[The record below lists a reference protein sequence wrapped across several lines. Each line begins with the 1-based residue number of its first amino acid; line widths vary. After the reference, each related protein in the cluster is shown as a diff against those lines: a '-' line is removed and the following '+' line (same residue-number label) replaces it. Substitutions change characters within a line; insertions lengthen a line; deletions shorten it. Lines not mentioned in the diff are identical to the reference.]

1 MKGSIIPILE
11 LGVALCAEGAVAV
24 ANPDGILEVAD
35 AAAMQAAV
43 ESSGADGLTLGNG
56 MLKWTGTGE
65 TTWNGTFT
73 TAPVSNLEVTVNVV
87 DPDATL
93 KIAGAAAA
101 DSEYGVFIKT
111 GPGTLE
117 FNGGGTIGTA
127 AGNYPWAYGWWVT
140 YAGATSAAFQPGI
153 TQWSE
158 TTGIA
163 SGGGYSIMTV
173 ADGTLRFNAPGK
185 TFNIPTQP
193 WIGNRLQNSPR
204 LEITNNT
211 SVTSGGGVFCMARGT
226 GTSANGAAPVVSIAD
241 GGSLSITQ
249 LSMGYGNGQA
259 DFYPRSRV
267 ELDGGTLSVNNG
279 SIEQPQNDTGTP
291 VVFATN
297 GSYVACNYR
306 NFVQYGWLMRGT
318 AETWITGS
326 STGATRQIAHN
337 PNTRMEMTGNSV
349 FKLDRIVPQ
358 WYNAVDADGA
368 TAARIHFD
376 GSTLTRY
383 SDVIGEWFGN
393 RGCGYTNFVVGAN
406 GMTLEA
412 DGPVWFGA
420 AARADEDGG
429 GPIVKTGDDTLFMRP
444 ETNLPIIV
452 SEGVLGLTM
461 ANPLRTNDTAM
472 AVSLAPGAKLLVGGE
487 GALGGSKIAIPSGSS
502 VVFLG
507 NAVADNQEWKCNNFA
522 RRLFDGTLQMTLG
535 DTDSWGSAW
544 HSNRVSVAESFTVTF
559 DSFTRCGA
567 NIYAVEPYYGWMLVL
582 QNKDV
587 LRIGGGA
594 DKYGYA
600 GGTAGTAFTDSGV
613 GSFAI
618 GLNVL
623 RCNFLVGRNGAAPTA
638 VAMDTDATVT
648 KMDLAAS
655 VERPCRNTFTYDA
668 AAHTATLSVY
678 IPSLKRIVSHT
689 ESVDLAALLGADA
702 YIGFTASTHSN
713 RNSEHCFRNF
723 RVATAAAKP
732 DVLHTGG
739 TIDVSAAGTLDA
751 TLAGNDAIGTFAADV
766 LKGNGVVALNI
777 ADAGIFP
784 EEPVTVPVPI
794 SSTDESQWEFAGNG
808 HMTAE
813 GPACSTGPSLPGGFI
828 SANAYP
834 VTGSWKLS
842 FDWKSGLQAGKAPAD
857 VLWFSLD
864 NYGSPYNSWGAD
876 GITVDIR
883 CYEQFSLR
891 LTVKGVALAI
901 GDGGSSRADL
911 YKDANGDS
919 WFNLRYKGDMHV
931 VLEHD
936 ASAKTLA
943 LTLSQ
948 QNGTV
953 SKTFTIENFDAET
966 VFNGKTTA
974 KMRAYQTVGGAYA
987 EAIYANMS
995 FAGDE
1000 LEAAT
1005 AAAKSELA
1013 SRTARGALAFG
1024 ATEGVTAV
1032 ETAGTGLLAF
1042 LEPGAWNVPVTVR
1055 GAGLKFSQ
1063 PAVEDITVGAGGGWV
1078 FNMPSGG
1085 YSPNG
1090 GVKIGTNV
1098 ANNRDNAHYR
1108 HRVRV
1113 SGDWRA
1119 SWTMKNVNSK
1129 SADGI
1134 SFFLHN
1140 DPRGE
1145 NAVGGSYGCGGF
1157 ANCFAIGWYTFC
1169 NASPENKWGLCR
1181 KQNGIY
1187 WQDVVS
1193 PVVIRSGDPIDV
1205 TLVHDASDKT
1215 VTMTMVQGENRYS
1228 TVIEDVD
1235 VKDCVGGDYAWLGF
1249 GSAGGGSHTLP
1260 VFDNFRFEQTDA
1272 DNDPLADT
1280 AYLPAVTVAA
1290 DTDVVLDTAV
1300 AGRTFRVAET
1310 LSVEDGKTL
1319 RAFAADKAAVLA
1331 SGTLA
1336 LGSGSVLSGHGGATF
1351 APDALAGDLSTLA
1364 VENATLVMPAADVAA
1379 DRFADT
1385 TFALSNGAK
1394 IRLSAACSA
1403 QAVVI
1408 DGEPLPQ
1415 GVFNASNCAWISG
1428 SGSVRTFRATVL
1440 LLR

>member
-1 MKGSIIPILE
+1 MKYYILPA
-11 LGVALCAEGAVAV
+11 LGLGATLCAECAAAV
-24 ANPDGILEVAD
+24 ANPGGILEAADVAAIQTAID
-35 AAAMQAAV
+35 A
-43 ESSGADGLTLGNG
+43 SGTDGLVLGNG
-56 MLKWTGTGE
+56 MLKWTGIGE
-65 TTWNGTFT
+65 TTWNDTFT
-73 TAPVSNLEVTVNVV
+73 TAPVSNLEVTVNVTN
-87 DPDATL
+87 PGATL
-93 KIAGAAAA
+93 KIAGTAVGSDYA
-101 DSEYGVFIKT
+101 VFLKS

-117 FNGGGTIGTA
+117 FNGGGTVGTA

-140 YAGATSAAFQPGI
+140 YAGATSATFQPGV
-153 TQWSE
+153 TAWDAE
-158 TTGIA
+158 TGRA

-173 ADGTLRFNAPGK
+173 VDGTLRFNAPGK
-185 TFNIPTQP
+185 SFNIPTQP
-193 WIGNRLQNSPR
+193 WVGSRLQNSPR

-226 GTSANGAAPVVSIAD
+226 GTSANGAAPSLSITD
-241 GGSLSITQ
+241 GGSLTVAQ

-267 ELDGGTLSVNNG
+267 ELDGGTLNVNNG
-279 SIEQPQNDTGTP
+279 SIEQSQNDTGRP

-306 NFVQYGWLMRGT
+306 NFLQYGWLMRGA

-326 STGATRQIAHN
+326 STGATRQVAHN
-337 PNTRMEMTGNSV
+337 PNTRMEVTGGSV

-368 TAARIHFD
+368 TAARVHFD
-376 GSTLTRY
+376 GATLTRY

-393 RGCGYTNFVVGAN
+393 RGRGYTNFVVGAN
-406 GMTLEA
+406 GITLET

-420 AARADEDGG
+420 SARAGGDGAG
-429 GPIVKTGDDTLFMRP
+429 AIVKTGGDTLFMRP
-444 ETNLPIIV
+444 TTNLPVAV
-452 SEGVLGLTM
+452 SNGALGLTM
-461 ANPLRTNDTAM
+461 SNPLRTNDTAM
-472 AVSLAPGAKLLVGGE
+472 AVTLAPGANLIVGGE
-487 GALGGSKIAIPSGSS
+487 GALGGSKVAVPDGSS
-502 VVFLG
+502 VTFLG
-507 NAVADNQEWKCNNFA
+507 NAVPDNLEWKCNNFA

-544 HSNRVSVAESFTVTF
+544 HSNRVSVTESFAVTF

-567 NIYAVEPYYGWMLVL
+567 NANAVEPYYGWMLVL
-582 QNKDV
+582 QNKDL

-600 GGTAGTAFTDSGV
+600 GGTAGTSFTDSGV
-613 GSFAI
+613 GSFAV

-623 RCNFLVGRNGAAPTA
+623 RCNFLVGRNGEAPTA
-638 VAMDTDATVT
+638 VAIDAGAAVT

-655 VERPCRNTFTYDA
+655 VERPCRCTFAYDA
-668 AAHTATLSVY
+668 DAHTATLSVF
-678 IPSLKRIVSHT
+678 IPSLKRIVRHT
-689 ESVDLAALLGADA
+689 ESVDLEALLGADA

-723 RVATAAAKP
+723 RVASAASKP

-739 TIDVSAAGTLDA
+739 TIDVSATRTLDA
-751 TLAGNDAIGTFAADV
+751 TLSGNDAIGTFAADV
-766 LKGNGVVALNI
+766 LKGNGAVTLNI
-777 ADAGIFP
+777 TDAGMFP
-784 EEPVTVPVPI
+784 EEAVSVPVPI
-794 SSTDESQWEFAGNG
+794 SSTDESQWVFSGNG

-842 FDWKSGLQAGKAPAD
+842 YDWKSGLAAGKAPAD

-864 NYGSPYNSWGAD
+864 NHGSPYNSWGSD
-876 GITVDIR
+876 GITLDIR
-883 CYEQFSLR
+883 CYVQFSLR
-891 LTVKGVALAI
+891 LTVKGVAQAI
-901 GDGGSSRADL
+901 GDGGATRADL

-919 WFNLRYKGDMHV
+919 WFDLRYKGDLHV
-931 VLEHD
+931 ELEHD
-936 ASAKTLA
+936 ASARTLT

-948 QNGTV
+948 QNGAV
-953 SKTFTIENFDAET
+953 SKTFTIENFDAAT
-966 VFNGKTTA
+966 VFNGNATA
-974 KMRAYQTVGGAYA
+974 KVRGYQTVGGAYA

-995 FAGDE
+995 FTGETLDAV
-1000 LEAAT
+1000 T
-1005 AAAKSELA
+1005 AAAKSALA

-1024 ATEGVTAV
+1024 ATEGVTSV
-1032 ETAGTGLLAF
+1032 DTAGTGLLAF
-1042 LEPGAWNVPVTVR
+1042 LEPGAWNVPVTVH

-1119 SWTMKNVNSK
+1119 SWTMKNVNSR

-1145 NAVGGSYGCGGF
+1145 NAVGGANGCGGF
-1157 ANCFAIGWYTFC
+1157 ANCFAIGWYTYQ
-1169 NASPENKWGLCR
+1169 NAAPENKWGLCR

-1205 TLVHDASDKT
+1205 TLVHDASSKT
-1215 VTMTMVQGENRYS
+1215 VSMSMVQGANRYS

-1249 GSAGGGSHTLP
+1249 GSAGGGYHTLP
-1260 VFDNFRFEQTDA
+1260 VFDNFRFEQTDV
-1272 DNDPLADT
+1272 DSDPLATT
-1280 AYLPAVTVAA
+1280 AYLPSVSIETNA
-1290 DTDVVLDTAV
+1290 DVVLDTAV
-1300 AGRTFRVAET
+1300 SGRTFRVAET
-1310 LSVEDGKTL
+1310 LSVADGKTL
-1319 RAFAADKAAVLA
+1319 RAFVADKAATLA
-1331 SGTLA
+1331 AGTLA
-1336 LGSGSVLSGHGGATF
+1336 LGSGSVLSGHGGVAF

-1364 VENATLVMPAADVAA
+1364 VDNATLVLSTADVASG
-1379 DRFADT
+1379 RLADT
-1385 TFALSNGAK
+1385 TLSLANGAK
-1394 IRLSAACSA
+1394 VRLSRNLVLAK
-1403 QAVVI
+1403 VVV
-1408 DGEPLPQ
+1408 DGELLPQ
-1415 GVFNASNCAWISG
+1415 GMYNASNCAWIVG
-1428 SGSVRTFRATVL
+1428 SGSVCTVRATMIL
-1440 LLR
+1440 FR